1 MLFLCSRSDLH
12 MYNSFRQ
19 FTERLLRIPRDPEPP
34 PGDEGSTRLFRAAP
48 AYYKYLLLLWALK
61 SFVEILSV
69 IAPVVAGFALA
80 YRHGI
85 RLELLILIP
94 GGIVFTLLIAFRVF

>member
-61 SFVEILSV
+61 SLLALFIVSWV
-69 IAPVVAGFALA
+69 MVAPVVGAFTLAQHGKRAGFF
-80 YRHGI
+80 
-85 RLELLILIP
+85 LLVIP
-94 GGIVFTLLIAFRVF
+94 GVVFTL